1 MTQDLLYDQIPINFG
16 FYSNKTFDNF
26 IVGNNQD
33 LFDSLKSIN
42 NENQLILIY
51 GSKSSGKSHIS
62 EALMNLE
69 LINSIC
75 VNQETDFNTLSMLD
89 LSLIHI

>member
-16 FYSNKTFDNF
+16 FYSNKTFENF

-33 LFDSLKSIN
+33 LFSSLKSISF
-42 NENQLILIY
+42 ENQLILVY

-62 EALMNLE
+62 EALMHLE
-69 LINSIC
+69 LINSC
-75 VNQETDFNTLSMLD
+75 LLYTSPSPRDR
-89 LSLIHI
+89 H

>member
-1 MTQDLLYDQIPINFG
+1 MTQDLLYDQIPINFD

-26 IVGNNQD
+26 IVGSNQD
-33 LFDSLKSIN
+33 LFESLKSIN

-51 GSKSSGKSHIS
+51 GSKSSVKSHIS
-62 EALMNLE
+62 DALMNLE

-75 VNQETDFNTLSMLD
+75 FNQQTTFNHL
-89 LSLIHI
+89 